1 MLGQYRHHTSR
12 SKALALTI
20 DRSGIDHEGMAD
32 RHLLIIWHSRTGSC
46 EALAEA
52 AFEGAGN
59 HARIMRAAEVQP
71 RHLVAA
77 DGYLFVCPENL
88 ASMSGE
94 MKEMFDRCYYPVL
107 SKINGR
113 AYATII
119 AAGTDG
125 EWAQKQIDRIAK
137 GWRLK
142 RVAERKIVDTGAQ
155 TEAEIL
161 APKAIAQD
169 DLDEARDMG
178 AALGQG
184 IAEGIF

>member
-1 MLGQYRHHTSR
+1 
-12 SKALALTI
+12 
-20 DRSGIDHEGMAD
+20 MAN
-32 RHLLIIWHSRTGSC
+32 RHLLIVWHSRTNSC
-46 EALAEA
+46 KALAEA

-59 HARIMRAAEVQP
+59 HARLMRADEVEP
-71 RHLVAA
+71 RHLMNAA
-77 DGYLFVCPENL
+77 GYLFTCPENL

-107 SKINGR
+107 SKIGGR
-113 AYATII
+113 PYATMI
-119 AAGTDG
+119 AAGSDG
-125 EWAQKQIDRIAK
+125 EWAQKQIDRIAT

-142 RVAERKIVDTGAQ
+142 RVAEKWIVDTGAQ

-161 APKAIAQD
+161 APKALSAET
-169 DLDEARDMG
+169 LDKARDMG